1 MTTRHDSQRDN
12 QVRDFLLSIADSEG
26 RLSCSTYAI
35 ACQLGLHRQ
44 TVSRILTR
52 LARKGFVALAGHACT
67 PERVWHSATHPT
79 AVAVM
84 PTAYLA
90 EATTVTGHPTAW
102 TVTCTSPGMTG
113 STAGA
118 AGNETPTTLTV
129 TLGVTQHV
137 TAKETKPKKEEHP
150 PAPPEEEIKQKKE
163 KNTPTPHPRERRA
176 TEKAHLEERRQHF
189 IDTLQ
194 DYEDLYGEE
203 MISQFADYWTE
214 PNRQGTRMRFELQQ
228 TWCTPRRLARWARND
243 YAFIPST
250 SANPYSTFHHNP
262 QTTSNHDRHDK
273 YHIPYHRPT
282 SADFIRDAQEYAIAQ
297 TEQFVREAE
306 ERRGG
311 LPPHLPF

>member
-67 PERVWHSATHPT
+67 PERVWNSATHPT

-84 PTAYLA
+84 STAYLA
-90 EATTVTGHPTAW
+90 GATTVTGHPTAW
-102 TVTCTSPGMTG
+102 TVTCSSHGMTG
-113 STAGA
+113 GTAGA

-163 KNTPTPHPRERRA
+163 KKHPHPAPAREKSDGKSTSRRA
-176 TEKAHLEERRQHF
+176 T
-189 IDTLQ
+189 
-194 DYEDLYGEE
+194 
-203 MISQFADYWTE
+203 
-214 PNRQGTRMRFELQQ
+214 P
-228 TWCTPRRLARWARND
+228 
-243 YAFIPST
+243 AF
-250 SANPYSTFHHNP
+250 H
-262 QTTSNHDRHDK
+262 RHA
-273 YHIPYHRPT
+273 PGLRGPL
-282 SADFIRDAQEYAIAQ
+282 
-297 TEQFVREAE
+297 
-306 ERRGG
+306 RRGNDQ
-311 LPPHLPF
+311 PVC